1 MCDET
6 RMMGYKV
13 RRHFFQEERKRQK
26 KLKVAWLGCLVSLKC
41 QVLQMR
47 RMCVASSFKEK
58 KPPLTIT
65 SHADITLSYQI
76 KENYPTFFSYSN
88 FSHFKTPIS
97 VLNLDRYIASK
108 PRIAKNTHP
117 NFTTLQL
124 KLSRKYRR
132 WNHEW
137 CLICFRV
144 CRVET
149 VSVGLSKLIGAS
161 KGKIGTKF

>member
-26 KLKVAWLGCLVSLKC
+26 KLMVAWLGCLVSLKC

-76 KENYPTFFSYSN
+76 KENYTTFFSYSN
-88 FSHFKTPIS
+88 FSHFKTTPC
-97 VLNLDRYIASK
+97 
-108 PRIAKNTHP
+108 PE
-117 NFTTLQL
+117 L
-124 KLSRKYRR
+124 KQIYSQQTSYCKKHSPKFHHSSIETFEKIQEMKS
-132 WNHEW
+132 WMV
-137 CLICFRV
+137 LICFRV